1 MQNRHS
7 FLLFFQFIIL
17 NILIVF
23 FSNAIFPV
31 DFLALSMVIPF
42 FGVETCLSLILA
54 ALLIFTIIK
63 KQFADKLV
71 FIYMPATFLVIFIFA
86 SLALNS
92 MAFWFWGTLFFSA
105 YFLWFWQSVTCHYF
119 PRLIFVYLPFNL
131 FLSLFLYVDY
141 KHYALTRQHIKAFYL
156 RKIQSFGGSFID
168 NLTNAGLTLNMVL
181 IPLAAIAIF
190 IISAAVLKKTGP
202 EFKFTARNKICGAVF
217 SVSFLF
223 IYIQYFIF
231 AANVPF
237 NEYFEFK
244 IRNFWFPLPQ
254 YPMLVNK
261 NFDKID
267 NFLQKAAIKS
277 SDFNQQPEFSWSDKN
292 KKKNFVFLI
301 FESFRA
307 DMVTSLMTRTR
318 QLAKNGIWCANH
330 LSNSNETEGG
340 IIAIYYNTLPL
351 ASQRSYYDK
360 NPSAWIEFMKKSGYE
375 FLRLS
380 HSYGNLFYPEYQY
393 VSVKDYL
400 KDKYELKP
408 DELGVVKDSKLICDA
423 IIDKLQ
429 KSEHCIIEG
438 LLFHT
443 HYKYWYPPKFEKFT
457 PVLQQN
463 REILTS
469 DFKTVANRL
478 ANRYR
483 NSILYSDYLVDYFIK
498 QLKDKNLFSNT
509 IVVITGDHGQALG
522 ENGILFHSTSPDIL
536 QNRVPCVILGE
547 GLPAVKVNKL
557 TSHIDIL
564 PTLGHLTGFKVKNSY
579 GYNLLEDTDKGV
591 ATFDV
596 SGKNRVVYR
605 TGKSSSLYHF
615 SELQGLKWGVTSNNQ
630 FIFDE
635 NFKKQ
640 YQPENLKN
648 TCNKILNHSKK
659 LIQIIKKQ

>member
-23 FSNAIFPV
+23 FSSAIFPV
-31 DFLALSMVIPF
+31 DFFALSVVIPF
-42 FGVETCLSLILA
+42 FNIEVALSLFFA
-54 ALLIFTIIK
+54 ALLIFSIIK
-63 KQFADKLV
+63 KQFADKLIFV
-71 FIYMPATFLVIFIFA
+71 YLPAIFLLIFIFA
-86 SLALNS
+86 SVALNS
-92 MAFWFWGTLFFSA
+92 MAFWFWGVLFFSA
-105 YFLWFWQSVTCHYF
+105 YFLWFWESVTCHYF

-131 FLSLFLYVDY
+131 FLSLFLYIDY
-141 KHYALTRQHIKAFYL
+141 KHYALTRQHIKSFYL
-156 RKIQSFGGSFID
+156 RKIQSFGGSFFE

-181 IPLAAIAIF
+181 IPLAAIALF
-190 IISAAVLKKTGP
+190 IIVSFFIFKYGP
-202 EFKFTARNKICGAVF
+202 KLKFTARNKICGAVF
-217 SVSFLF
+217 SLSFLF

-231 AANVPF
+231 AAGIPF

-254 YPMLVNK
+254 YPMLANR

-267 NFLQKAAIKS
+267 NFLKNAKVKS
-277 SDFNQQPEFSWSDKN
+277 ADFNQQPEFGWTKKH
-292 KKKNFVFLI
+292 KKKNFVFLV

-307 DMVTSLMTRTR
+307 DMVANLMTRTKK
-318 QLAKNGIWCANH
+318 LAEEGIWCANH

-360 NPSAWIEFMKKSGYE
+360 NPAAWIEFLKKSGYD

-423 IIDKLQ
+423 IVDKLQ
-429 KSEHCIIEG
+429 KSDQCIIEG

-443 HYKYWYPPKFEKFT
+443 HYKYWYPPEFEKYT
-457 PVLQQN
+457 PVLKQN

-469 DFKTVANRL
+469 DFKTVSNRL

-483 NSILYSDYLVDYFIK
+483 NSILYSDHLIEYFIN
-498 QLKDKNLFSNT
+498 QLKSKNLFSDT

-522 ENGILFHSTSPDIL
+522 ENGVLFHSTSPDIL
-536 QNRVPCVILGE
+536 QNRVPCIILGG
-547 GLPAVKVNKL
+547 GLPSVKVNKL

-564 PTLGHLTGFKVKNSY
+564 PTLGHLADFKVKNSY
-579 GYNLLEDTDKGV
+579 GYNMLEDTNKGV

-596 SGKNRVVYR
+596 SGKNRIVYR
-605 TGKSSSLYHF
+605 SDKNSSLYHF
-615 SELQGLKWGVTSNNQ
+615 SELQGLKWGVTGNNQ
-630 FIFDE
+630 FIFDD
-635 NFKKQ
+635 NFQKQ
-640 YQPENLKN
+640 YQPENMEK

-659 LIQIIKKQ
+659 LIEIIKKK